1 MSQANP
7 QQTIRLLEPSFKSLL
22 IQLIARE
29 RIIASA
35 TAILCLS
42 RAGPVLVTNR
52 HNLTGRHIETDVVLS
67 PTGAVP
73 DTVRIHHNRADALGQ
88 WVIREEPLYLDE
100 EPRWREHPR
109 LGSKV
114 DVVALP
120 LASLQDVAPRAYDLE
135 ATGPSILVM
144 PSDIVSVV
152 GFPFGLTGG
161 GSLAIWATGFVAT
174 EPSVDYSNLPIFLI
188 DCRSRQGQSGSPV
201 IAHRNGGLVALE
213 NGSSAGFA
221 GPVTRFLGLYSGRVN
236 KQSDLGFVWK
246 IGCLRDVVA
255 SV

>member
-1 MSQANP
+1 
-7 QQTIRLLEPSFKSLL
+7 L
-22 IQLIARE
+22 I
-29 RIIASA
+29 
-35 TAILCLS
+35 
-42 RAGPVLVTNR
+42 TNR
-52 HNLTGRHIETDVVLS
+52 HNLTGRHNETDVVLS

-73 DTVRIHHNRADALGQ
+73 DAVRIHHNRADALGQ
-88 WVIREEPLYLDE
+88 WVVREESLHLDGQ
-100 EPRWREHPR
+100 PRWREHPR
-109 LGSKV
+109 LGPKA

-120 LASLQDVAPRAYDLE
+120 LTSLEDVAPRAYDLD
-135 ATGPSILVM
+135 ATGPPILVM

-174 EPSVDYSNLPIFLI
+174 EPGIDYSSLPVFLI

-213 NGSSAGFA
+213 NGSSAGFG
-221 GPVTRFLGLYSGRVN
+221 GPVTRFLGLYSARVN
-236 KQSDLGFVWK
+236 EQSDLGFVWK
-246 IGCLRDVVA
+246 VACLRDIVT